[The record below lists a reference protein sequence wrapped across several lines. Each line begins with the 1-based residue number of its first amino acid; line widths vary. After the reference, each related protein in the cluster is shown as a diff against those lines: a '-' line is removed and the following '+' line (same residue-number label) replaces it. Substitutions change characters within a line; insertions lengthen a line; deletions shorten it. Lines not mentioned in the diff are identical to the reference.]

1 MPKCLGHLFM
11 SRSCRNASFL
21 MVTYSILCMYFSLLV
36 LYWRAKT
43 EGRDLCLSCSMIYPK
58 HLKHCWAHSE
68 HQQIFV
74 EWVINIWVISGFSLF
89 QQRFKEYFSKGT
101 PLPVLTCLFW
111 TRMDNSQHSL
121 NWGMECTSCWG
132 TASESPC
139 TGPGEPQRHSSL
151 WCWKSI
157 HILKQ
162 ILMCHDYYYFL
173 PKTS

>member
-101 PLPVLTCLFW
+101 PLPVLMCLFW
-111 TRMDNSQHSL
+111 TRMDAETCNRCFY
-121 NWGMECTSCWG
+121 NV
-132 TASESPC
+132 
-139 TGPGEPQRHSSL
+139 QRRE
-151 WCWKSI
+151 I
-157 HILKQ
+157 Q
-162 ILMCHDYYYFL
+162 
-173 PKTS
+173 